1 MIRAED
7 VKAGN
12 AEHKPNACT
21 SVLPYLKSK
30 QIHVEHNPAVKGRGR
45 KPQDTPPEKGGGS
58 GESDLVKM
66 LVAIG
71 KEDPEKAGRLADE
84 LQEVGALTDA
94 DHVRLACNG
103 L

>member
-7 VKAGN
+7 VKAGI
-12 AEHKPNACT
+12 AEHKPKACT

-30 QIHVEHNPAVKGRGR
+30 QIHVEHNPAVKGSGR
-45 KPQDTPPEKGGGS
+45 EPQATPQKSGGS
-58 GESDLVKM
+58 GEGDLVKM
-66 LVAIG
+66 LAEIG
-71 KEDPEKAGRLADE
+71 KEDPEKADRLAHE

-94 DHVRLACNG
+94 DHVRLACKG

>member
-7 VKAGN
+7 VKAGI
-12 AEHKPNACT
+12 AEHKPKACT

-30 QIHVEHNPAVKGRGR
+30 QIHVENNPEVKGGDR
-45 KPQDTPPEKGGGS
+45 KPQVTPQKSGGS
-58 GESDLVKM
+58 GECDLVKM

-71 KEDPEKAGRLADE
+71 KEDPEKANRFVDDLIM
-84 LQEVGALTDA
+84 VGALTNR